1 MGAHGLS
8 LRDPAGALLRVVP
21 LEHVTSWGRSK
32 DSDCVCQILVSQDLQ
47 TFHKLYIRM
56 LSAADVAAICEA
68 LASVGEKR
76 AEEVRERESAASAR
90 RSSRASFSLDRI
102 TRRSRRSTT
111 SSATGD
117 RSPSVAAVSAN
128 AQASASASG

>member
-117 RSPSVAAVSAN
+117 RSPSVAAVSAS